1 MKFGG
6 WVEIA
11 KRRVELEYLDRD
23 SNIYN
28 VSGNRKWVKK
38 FHVASTVG
46 AAMGRAG
53 TFPSIL
59 ISSVSGALQIKPT
72 KDRLPEF

>member
-23 SNIYN
+23 SDIYN
-28 VSGNRKWVKK
+28 VSGTRKWVKK
-38 FHVASTVG
+38 LHVASMVG
-46 AAMGRAG
+46 GG
-53 TFPSIL
+53 VGQGLFPL
-59 ISSVSGALQIKPT
+59 SS
-72 KDRLPEF
+72 

>member
-28 VSGNRKWVKK
+28 VSGTRKWVKK
-38 FHVASTVG
+38 FHVASMVVG
-46 AAMGRAG
+46 GG
-53 TFPSIL
+53 
-59 ISSVSGALQIKPT
+59 GGGG
-72 KDRLPEF
+72 

>member
-23 SNIYN
+23 SDIYN
-28 VSGNRKWVKK
+28 VSGTRKWVKK
-38 FHVASTVG
+38 FHVASMAG
-46 AAMGRAG
+46 GGRAG

>member
-23 SNIYN
+23 SNIYT
-28 VSGNRKWVKK
+28 VSGTRKWVKK
-38 FHVASTVG
+38 FHVASMVVG
-46 AAMGRAG
+46 GG
-53 TFPSIL
+53 
-59 ISSVSGALQIKPT
+59 GG
-72 KDRLPEF
+72 